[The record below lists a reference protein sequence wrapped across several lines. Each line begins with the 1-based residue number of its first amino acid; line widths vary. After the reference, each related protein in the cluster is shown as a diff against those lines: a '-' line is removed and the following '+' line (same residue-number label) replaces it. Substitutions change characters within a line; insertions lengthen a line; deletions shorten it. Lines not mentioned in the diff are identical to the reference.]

1 MASNHQNLTIGS
13 IRLKSDNRVAKIS
26 LTTGLGSDPVRMTL
40 DNMKIDDVSMPMI
53 RVAVL
58 LDRDVGLDAQP
69 RDRCKASPLRKASF
83 YVGYLSEGG
92 GPPQSPAQCLAS

>member
-1 MASNHQNLTIGS
+1 MVSNLSALIGPPLFGGAEASRCS
-13 IRLKSDNRVAKIS
+13 I
-26 LTTGLGSDPVRMTL
+26 RMTL

-69 RDRCKASPLRKASF
+69 RDRCKASPL
-83 YVGYLSEGG
+83 
-92 GPPQSPAQCLAS
+92 